1 MIDVVVCYSIL
12 EKCKSVDAF
21 SSDTKNVKMV
31 VRLRQHRMVVSENLM
46 AHYEEYFQ
54 KKSPEWLEWYRNF
67 CTDIFYT
74 KERAVIIKPQSLKTY
89 IKESGYLNELVTLC
103 KETTDKII
111 LIEPKRKI
119 DMACTKNLGISL
131 FDSTDISDSSGTN
144 LFSMYTLPVNG
155 KSITEGKDSRA
166 IANWLGRFLQEENY
180 IQIFDSY
187 LLTKDGIKYL
197 KNYFL
202 KYVKEQASIEIYS
215 LLSKDYSKQQ
225 IATIFAGKDFEK
237 WNFSI
242 YLLKNKK
249 DLHARSIQGAK
260 YIIQIDRGLS
270 VFGKNGKTF
279 QTTVSIFENEGVPRT
294 VLKETQL
301 EQIV

>member
-12 EKCKSVDAF
+12 EKCKSIDAF
-21 SSDTKNVKMV
+21 SSDTELVKMV
-31 VRLRQHRMVVSENLM
+31 IRLRQHRMVVSELLM
-46 AHYEEYFQ
+46 EHYEEYFQ
-54 KKSPEWLEWYRNF
+54 KKSPEWLEWYRNY

-74 KERAVIIKPQSLKTY
+74 KERAAIRKPRSQKTY
-89 IKESGYLNELVTLC
+89 IKENKYLNELTALC
-103 KETTDKII
+103 METADKIM
-111 LIEPKRKI
+111 LIEPKRKM
-119 DMACTKNLGISL
+119 DMAYAKSLGISL
-131 FDSTDISDSSGTN
+131 FDSTDISDASGNN

-155 KSITEGKDSRA
+155 KSIPEGENSRT
-166 IANWLGRFLQEENY
+166 IAKWLGRFLQEENY

-202 KYVKEQASIEIYS
+202 KYIKEQASIELYS
-215 LLSKDYSKQQ
+215 LLGTDYTKQQ
-225 IATIFAGKDFEK
+225 IAAIFAGKDFEK

-242 YLLKNKK
+242 YLMNSKK

-270 VFGKNGKTF
+270 VFGKYGKTF
-279 QTTVSIFENEGVPRT
+279 QTTVSIFENKGVPRALLT
-294 VLKETQL
+294 ETQL
-301 EQIV
+301 EQII